1 MTPLSESHTRR
12 APVEP
17 ARHEVAGFAGPVEL
31 RSLLERILDQAVGLL
46 GCESGS
52 ICLVDEAAGTYTK
65 EIDHGVACLQGST
78 FPLDEGM
85 TGRIV
90 AARGPV
96 ILDEYAAIG
105 RGHIADGDPR
115 LHRAVIGV
123 PIRWGEAIVGTCMV
137 FARDRDRLFTTG
149 DVLLL
154 ELLAQHAATAL
165 LMDRA
170 REGDARAE
178 RERRGETRVLETLVS
193 RLEALSPSP
202 ESLDTARALARAA
215 LARRSGA
222 ARPSSSDV
230 GGMARAELG
239 WLEASAGVRGSL
251 TESGAAPEVPSAV
264 VERIRAVLREALQNV
279 ADHAAAS
286 RVRVGLLWA
295 PGEIQVIVE
304 DDGRGFDP
312 REGSVG
318 GLDELRIR
326 IQRAGGSM
334 DVESTAG
341 WGTRLA
347 ARLPLAA
354 ASAVVQAPVLVF
366 ARPLVGAGLRQLI
379 ESAGSRFRVASVSEH
394 AHDAASLCAAVA
406 PVVLLAEADRVGE
419 LAHLG
424 VPLVVLVDRP
434 VPEALRLAGE
444 AGARGYLA
452 LDADAT
458 TVVRVLE
465 AVAHDRFGG
474 GGIAVESADWT
485 RRLTDREREV
495 LGLVVKGETDK
506 RIAAALRISVKTAE
520 KHVGALLKK
529 SGLHNR
535 TMLAAQAAGRTPP
548 PS

>member
-1 MTPLSESHTRR
+1 M
-12 APVEP
+12 
-17 ARHEVAGFAGPVEL
+17 
-31 RSLLERILDQAVGLL
+31 
-46 GCESGS
+46 
-52 ICLVDEAAGTYTK
+52 
-65 EIDHGVACLQGST
+65 
-78 FPLDEGM
+78 
-85 TGRIV
+85 
-90 AARGPV
+90 
-96 ILDEYAAIG
+96 
-105 RGHIADGDPR
+105 
-115 LHRAVIGV
+115 
-123 PIRWGEAIVGTCMV
+123 
-137 FARDRDRLFTTG
+137 
-149 DVLLL
+149 
-154 ELLAQHAATAL
+154 
-165 LMDRA
+165 
-170 REGDARAE
+170 
-178 RERRGETRVLETLVS
+178 
-193 RLEALSPSP
+193 
-202 ESLDTARALARAA
+202 
-215 LARRSGA
+215 
-222 ARPSSSDV
+222 
-230 GGMARAELG
+230 
-239 WLEASAGVRGSL
+239 
-251 TESGAAPEVPSAV
+251 
-264 VERIRAVLREALQNV
+264 
-279 ADHAAAS
+279 
-286 RVRVGLLWA
+286 
-295 PGEIQVIVE
+295 IVE

-419 LAHLG
+419 LARLG

-474 GGIAVESADWT
+474 GGIAVESVDWT

-535 TMLAAQAAGRTPP
+535 TMLAAQAVGRTPP